1 MIDNITFSAIVVED
15 EKLIAKNIVK
25 NIYRANDNFEVIGTA
40 SNGKEALELIETL
53 LPNVVFTDIRM
64 PIMDG
69 LELSNLIFDKYPFIH
84 CVIISGHSDFSYAKT
99 AIRYGVSD
107 YLLKPINL
115 GELTTTLSEI
125 EKNLLANQKN
135 FKVTEFTYKKPDEIV
150 ALVTEYIKNNYHET
164 IDLTVLSSC
173 FGFSISYLT
182 KIFTKY
188 MNMTPSKFIKEY
200 RINISKQLLRNLS
213 LPISTVGE
221 KVGYPDQFHFS
232 KTFKQI
238 TGISPSDYREQSK
251 SNYL

>member
-1 MIDNITFSAIVVED
+1 MTNKINFSAIVVED
-15 EKLIAKNIVK
+15 EKLIAKNIIK
-25 NIYRANDNFEVIGTA
+25 NIYRANENFEVIGTA
-40 SNGKEALELIETL
+40 SNGKEALELIESF
-53 LPNVVFTDIRM
+53 LPNIVLTDICM
-64 PIMDG
+64 PVMDG
-69 LELSNLIFDKYPFIH
+69 LELSKFIFEKYPFIH

-115 GELTTTLSEI
+115 GELTTTLDTI
-125 EKNLLANQKN
+125 EKNLLANQN
-135 FKVTEFTYKKPDEIV
+135 DFKVDEFSYKKPNEIV
-150 ALVTEYIKNNYHET
+150 ELVTEYIKNNYHET
-164 IDLTVLSSC
+164 IDLAALASH

-200 RINISKQLLRNLS
+200 RINISKQLLWNFS

-238 TGISPSDYREQSK
+238 TGMSPSDYREQLK
-251 SNYL
+251 LIN

>member
-1 MIDNITFSAIVVED
+1 MTNNITFSVIVVED
-15 EKLIAKNIVK
+15 EKLIAKNIIK
-25 NIYRANDNFEVIGTA
+25 NIYRANENFEVIGTA
-40 SNGKEALELIETL
+40 NNGREALELIETL
-53 LPNVVFTDIRM
+53 LPNIVFTDIRM

-69 LELSNLIFDKYPFIH
+69 LELTKLIFEKYPFIH
-84 CVIISGHSDFSYAKT
+84 CVIISGHSDFSYART

-115 GELTTTLSEI
+115 GELTTTLSNI
-125 EKNLLANQKN
+125 EKILLASQNDFN
-135 FKVTEFTYKKPDEIV
+135 ISEFTYKKPNEIV
-150 ALVTEYIKNNYHET
+150 DLVTEYIKSNYHET
-164 IDLTVLSSC
+164 IDLAALASH

-188 MNMTPSKFIKEY
+188 MNMSPSKFIKEY
-200 RINISKQLLRNLS
+200 RINISKQLLRNVS
-213 LPISTVGE
+213 LPVSTVSE

-238 TGISPSDYREQSK
+238 TGMSPSDYRDQSK